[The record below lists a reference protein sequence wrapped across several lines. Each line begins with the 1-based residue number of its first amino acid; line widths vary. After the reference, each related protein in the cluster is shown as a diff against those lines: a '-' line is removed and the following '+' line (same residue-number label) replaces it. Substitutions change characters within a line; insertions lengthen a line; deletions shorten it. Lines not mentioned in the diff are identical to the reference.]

1 MRNDRTPTRFIAL
14 GALLAVGCSERPKPA
29 PAAPPPPP
37 PPSAYAYVTNE
48 DSHDLTIINADNDSA
63 IGTIPVG
70 TRPRGVK
77 VSQDGKLVFVALS
90 GSPKCPPTMPDEECE
105 KLTSDKSKD
114 GVAVVD
120 AATRTVSRVLP
131 GGSDPETFALSRRR
145 LENLCVER
153 GRRHGIHRRGRD
165 RKDPRHRADG

>member
-1 MRNDRTPTRFIAL
+1 MTGRW
-14 GALLAVGCSERPKPA
+14 LASWPLARCWPLGCSERPKPA

-77 VSQDGKLVFVALS
+77 VSQDGKFVFVALS

-105 KLTSDKSKD
+105 KLGSDKSKD

-120 AATRTVSRVLP
+120 ATTRTV
-131 GGSDPETFALSRRR
+131 T
-145 LENLCVER
+145 
-153 GRRHGIHRRGRD
+153 
-165 RKDPRHRADG
+165 PRAARWLRP